1 LSGICLLTCVE
12 KGCSCWLLTF
22 SYRCDDVVALLLR
35 LMCDIMW
42 LVLLIQDLAGAI
54 DEVDVVKFTDIVKE
68 YDNMSRI
75 VCCFSVQPPS
85 LISVWC

>member
-1 LSGICLLTCVE
+1 
-12 KGCSCWLLTF
+12 
-22 SYRCDDVVALLLR
+22 
-35 LMCDIMW
+35 
-42 LVLLIQDLAGAI
+42 VLLIQDLAGAI

-85 LISVWC
+85 LISVLC